1 MSSGLQVPRMR
12 AAARRVKAGGERFLG
27 GVLPGASARR
37 LQIKAFADDWA
48 AANLEARRATGPLWV
63 VLGDSASQGIGA
75 TRRETGYVGVVHGRL
90 RHREAW
96 RVINLSRA
104 GSGVADVLNRQLPE
118 LIALTKDDPAALVS
132 CIVGAEDIA
141 RRVPG
146 LDVTLRQMLAALPSG
161 SVVGTFARGAR
172 GGAAAALDAII
183 REEAARHRLRVA
195 ELPPRFGPGAR
206 GRGANLLGDVEHA
219 GWAEAVLAAIDGPPA
234 EIAPSTDPELP
245 VVPPLD
251 AEPAAAAADVA
262 PAEAVPAADVA
273 PATEAVPVA
282 DAAPA
287 TEAVPVADVVPATE
301 PAPATDAGPA
311 ADAGRKADAKP
322 ADPAPAAD

>member
-48 AANLEARRATGPLWV
+48 AANLEARQATGPLWV

-75 TRRETGYVGVVHGRL
+75 TRRETGYVAVVHERL
-90 RHREAW
+90 RHRDAW

-104 GSGVADVLNRQLPE
+104 GAGVADVLTRQLPE
-118 LIALTKDDPAALVS
+118 LVALINEEQESAALVS
-132 CIVGAEDIA
+132 CIVGAEDLA

-146 LDVTLRQMLAALPSG
+146 LDVSLRQVMAALPSG
-161 SVVGTFARGAR
+161 AVVGTFARGAR
-172 GGAAAALDAII
+172 GGPAAALDAII

-195 ELPPRFGPGAR
+195 ELPPRFGPGGK
-206 GRGANLLGDVEHA
+206 GRGGNLLGDVEHA

-245 VVPPLD
+245 VVPAADAADAKPVTDAKPAGD
-251 AEPAAAAADVA
+251 AEPADEKPAGAKPAAA
-262 PAEAVPAADVA
+262 EK
-273 PATEAVPVA
+273 
-282 DAAPA
+282 
-287 TEAVPVADVVPATE
+287 
-301 PAPATDAGPA
+301 PA
-311 ADAGRKADAKP
+311 ADAEP
-322 ADPAPAAD
+322 ADD

>member
-1 MSSGLQVPRMR
+1 MSSPMQVSRMR

-37 LQIKAFADDWA
+37 LQVKAFADDWA

-75 TRRETGYVGVVHGRL
+75 TRRDTGYVGVVHERL

-104 GSGVADVLNRQLPE
+104 GAGVADVLSRQLPE
-118 LIALTKDDPAALVS
+118 LIDLTRDQSAALVS

-146 LDVTLRQMLAALPSG
+146 IDVSLRQLLAALPSG
-161 SVVGTFARGAR
+161 TVVATFARGAR
-172 GGAAAALDAII
+172 GGPAAALDAIT

-195 ELPPRFGPGAR
+195 ELPPKFGPGSK
-206 GRGANLLGDVEHA
+206 GRESSPLGDVDHA
-219 GWAEAVLAAIDGPPA
+219 AWAEAVLAAIDGPPA
-234 EIAPSTDPELP
+234 EVAPSTDPELP
-245 VVPPLD
+245 VVPATVKAVTEGSSDKKREPAGD
-251 AEPAAAAADVA
+251 AEPGD
-262 PAEAVPAADVA
+262 D
-273 PATEAVPVA
+273 
-282 DAAPA
+282 
-287 TEAVPVADVVPATE
+287 
-301 PAPATDAGPA
+301 
-311 ADAGRKADAKP
+311 
-322 ADPAPAAD
+322 

>member
-1 MSSGLQVPRMR
+1 MSSPLQVPRMR

-48 AANLEARRATGPLWV
+48 AANLEARRATGPLWI
-63 VLGDSASQGIGA
+63 VLGDTASQGIGA
-75 TRRETGYVGVVHGRL
+75 TRRETGYVGVVHERL
-90 RHREAW
+90 RHRDAW

-104 GSGVADVLNRQLPE
+104 GAGVADVLTRQLPE
-118 LIALTKDDPAALVS
+118 LVAMAEDESPALVS

-146 LDVTLRQMLAALPSG
+146 LDATLRQLLAALPSG
-161 SVVGTFARGAR
+161 TVVGTFARGAR
-172 GGAAAALDAII
+172 GGPAAALDAII

-195 ELPPRFGPGAR
+195 ELPPRFGPGGR

-245 VVPPLD
+245 VVPAVD
-251 AEPAAAAADVA
+251 AKPD
-262 PAEAVPAADVA
+262 
-273 PATEAVPVA
+273 
-282 DAAPA
+282 
-287 TEAVPVADVVPATE
+287 
-301 PAPATDAGPA
+301 
-311 ADAGRKADAKP
+311 ADAKP
-322 ADPAPAAD
+322 AVDAKPTAAAKPDADAAVATDSKPGAAKPAADTKPDADPEPAAD

>member
-1 MSSGLQVPRMR
+1 MQVPRMR

-75 TRRETGYVGVVHGRL
+75 TRRETGYVGVVHERL
-90 RHREAW
+90 RHRDAW
-96 RVINLSRA
+96 RVVNLSRA
-104 GSGVADVLNRQLPE
+104 GAGVADVLTRQLPE
-118 LIALTKDDPAALVS
+118 LIDLTRDQSAALVS
-132 CIVGAEDIA
+132 CIIGAEDIA

-146 LDVTLRQMLAALPSG
+146 LDVSLRQLLASLPSG
-161 SVVGTFARGAR
+161 AVVATFARGAR
-172 GGAAAALDAII
+172 GGTAAALDAIT

-195 ELPPRFGPGAR
+195 ELPPRFGPGSK
-206 GRGANLLGDVEHA
+206 GREMNPLGDVEHA

-245 VVPPLD
+245 VVPAVDGRPTATGTPAGERKAVDDREPAGD
-251 AEPAAAAADVA
+251 AEPAD
-262 PAEAVPAADVA
+262 D
-273 PATEAVPVA
+273 
-282 DAAPA
+282 
-287 TEAVPVADVVPATE
+287 
-301 PAPATDAGPA
+301 
-311 ADAGRKADAKP
+311 
-322 ADPAPAAD
+322 

>member
-1 MSSGLQVPRMR
+1 MR

-75 TRRETGYVGVVHGRL
+75 TRREAGYVGVVHERL
-90 RHREAW
+90 RHRDAW

-104 GSGVADVLNRQLPE
+104 GAGLADVLAHQLPE
-118 LIALTKDDPAALVS
+118 LVALSKEQPVDLVS

-146 LDVTLRQMLAALPSG
+146 LDVPLRQVLASLPSG
-161 SVVGTFARGAR
+161 AVVATFARGAR
-172 GGAAAALDAII
+172 TGPAAALDAIT

-195 ELPPRFGPGAR
+195 ELPPRFGPGSRVRA
-206 GRGANLLGDVEHA
+206 GAPLGDVEHA

-245 VVPPLD
+245 VVAAEQAD
-251 AEPAAAAADVA
+251 AT
-262 PAEAVPAADVA
+262 PAAD
-273 PATEAVPVA
+273 
-282 DAAPA
+282 
-287 TEAVPVADVVPATE
+287 
-301 PAPATDAGPA
+301 
-311 ADAGRKADAKP
+311 
-322 ADPAPAAD
+322 

>member
-1 MSSGLQVPRMR
+1 MTSPLQVPRLR

-48 AANLEARRATGPLWV
+48 AANLEARQATGPLWV

-75 TRRETGYVGVVHGRL
+75 TRRETGYVGVVHERL

-104 GSGVADVLNRQLPE
+104 GAGVADVLTRQLPE
-118 LIALTKDDPAALVS
+118 LIALTNEESAALVS
-132 CIVGAEDIA
+132 CLVGAEDIS

-146 LDVTLRQMLAALPSG
+146 LDVTLRQMLAALPPG
-161 SVVGTFARGAR
+161 TVVGTFARGAR
-172 GGAAAALDAII
+172 GGPAAALDAII
-183 REEAARHRLRVA
+183 REEAERHRLRVA

-219 GWAEAVLAAIDGPPA
+219 GWAEAVIAAIDGPPA

-245 VVPPLD
+245 VVPALD
-251 AEPAAAAADVA
+251 AEPVADAEQADEIA
-262 PAEAVPAADVA
+262 PTTDPELPVVPAVDAE
-273 PATEAVPVA
+273 PAVDAVVEAKTDDDAEPVA
-282 DAAPA
+282 DA
-287 TEAVPVADVVPATE
+287 E
-301 PAPATDAGPA
+301 PAV
-311 ADAGRKADAKP
+311 DAKLVARAEQ
-322 ADPAPAAD
+322 ADD